1 MGVKNIM
8 GDDHICAMPIA
19 EHPLIIKKERTA
31 FLEGCLKAF
40 LKDQLLFLAEN
51 LISEDPAFFTYTKE
65 KLVSALGAAIRKRIS
80 YAFKYLPPQASAFFL
95 ALASENEDD
104 IAASEETVKKIFTKN
119 LPGIEYEDLKRDA
132 VECLIENGFCFAF
145 LPKGQNRIQY
155 VVPDE
160 LYESID
166 NFINDIG
173 KRKMP
178 PGELY
183 PFMRLGSIFASLY
196 GVCPAD
202 LYMKLYNRDAP
213 SAITDKRL
221 FVKCMKEAASL
232 SKDYY
237 FKNDSIVSIFIGSDE
252 EIASICDR
260 RKKFTPYIPEI
271 EELTGKLDF
280 GDYDEDKAAYKAL
293 VSWYSDFFK
302 DTDKGH
308 IMALSIC
315 AHIKIGYPPAKT
327 IMDSFSNEESSTLL
341 KENVQQLLQIVSDF
355 NNTCHL
361 WTNWG
366 HPPSELRDTRAQGKS
381 DAFLTPEA
389 VEEKNRRINS
399 VHIDLPET
407 CRNPSKDECERQL
420 ELFTAY
426 WKHEDGAPWHDTT
439 SAQIKKL
446 YASLKKY
453 ARFFRNLPEDLV
465 PRLIDQWLA
474 SVWHKDANRGSP
486 FGNQRWNYHAF
497 RPIEKIGEDVFA
509 CIDGDGEVLVI
520 YSHGIGTQ
528 FGSTLTNMCVLID
541 AGGWYLTYGPI
552 LTWNGIV
559 PSDFAYLAEHIA
571 RRQYELQGL
580 TAVIHFDPCPF
591 WAVQTIA
598 QLPPIFH
605 KDEFVMLCS
614 LECKFKNNIVPK
626 LPKTWTV
633 EHAEKYTR
641 WIYNEDDYLNA
652 RRIYF
657 NEKTNEVYLS
667 AHNEDAFEKMLTRL
681 KGSIDIGSHKIERVS
696 MAMESLCSDLLK
708 TPQKLALLEAKFG
721 DGV

>member
-1 MGVKNIM
+1 MENN
-8 GDDHICAMPIA
+8 HIAAVSIA
-19 EHPLIIKKERTA
+19 EHPLIIKKERA
-31 FLEGCLKAF
+31 ASLEGCLKAF
-40 LKDQLLFLAEN
+40 SKDQLLFLAEN
-51 LISEDPAFFTYTKE
+51 LLFEDKSLLTYTKE
-65 KLVSALGAAIRKRIS
+65 RLVSVLNAAVRKRIS
-80 YAFKYLPPQASAFFL
+80 YAFKYLPPQMSAFFL
-95 ALASENEDD
+95 ALAQGSEDD
-104 IAASEETVKKIFTKN
+104 IAAGEEAVKKVFKKN
-119 LPGIEYEDLKRDA
+119 LPEIEYEDLKRNA
-132 VECLIENGFCFAF
+132 VECLIGNGFCFAF
-145 LPKGQNRIQY
+145 LPKGQNSIRY
-155 VVPDE
+155 VIPDE

-166 NFINDIG
+166 NFINDIR
-173 KRKMP
+173 KREVP

-183 PFMRLGSIFASLY
+183 PFMKQGSIFASLY

-221 FVKCMKEAASL
+221 FVKYMKEAASL
-232 SKDYY
+232 SNDYY
-237 FKNDSIVSIFIGSDE
+237 FKDDSIVSIFIGSDE
-252 EIASICDR
+252 EIASICER
-260 RKKFTPYIPEI
+260 RKKFTPYVPEI
-271 EELTGKLDF
+271 EELTGKLGF

-293 VSWYSDFFK
+293 VSWCNDFFK
-302 DTDKGH
+302 DADKGH
-308 IMALSIC
+308 ITAISIC

-327 IMDSFSNEESSTLL
+327 LMDFFSNKESGTPLL

-366 HPPSELRDTRAQGKS
+366 HPPSELRDARAQGKF

-399 VHIDLPET
+399 VHIELPET
-407 CRNPSKDECERQL
+407 CRNPSKDECERQS
-420 ELFTAY
+420 ELCTAY
-426 WKHEDGAPWHDTT
+426 WKHEDGAPWHDAT

-453 ARFFRNLPEDLV
+453 ARFFRDLPEDLM

-474 SVWHKDANRGSP
+474 SMWHKSANRGGT
-486 FGNQRWNYHAF
+486 FGNQRWNYHTF

-509 CIDGDGEVLVI
+509 CIDGEGEVIVI
-520 YSHGIGTQ
+520 YSHGVATQ

-552 LTWNGIV
+552 LAWSGIV
-559 PSDFAYLAEHIA
+559 PSDFAYLAQHIA
-571 RRQYELQGL
+571 RQQYELQGL

-591 WAVQTIA
+591 WAASTIA
-598 QLPPIFH
+598 HLPPIFH
-605 KDEFVMLCS
+605 KGKFVMLCS
-614 LECKFKNNIVPK
+614 LECRFKNNIVPE

-633 EHAEKYTR
+633 EHAGKYTR
-641 WIYNEDDYLNA
+641 WTYNQDDYLNA

-657 NEKTNEVYLS
+657 NEKTNEAYVS
-667 AHNEDAFEKMLTRL
+667 AHNKDAFEKMLTQL
-681 KGSIDIGSHKIERVS
+681 KGCIDIGSHKSERVS
-696 MAMESLCSDLLK
+696 MPMESLCSDLLK
-708 TPQKLALLEAKFG
+708 TPHKLVLLEAKFG